1 MHVETIGFA
10 KGNQHSATV
19 SPKGNSMVSCMPLS
33 RNLGLDLSDIDT
45 CHHIVQPP
53 KVAFLDRSG
62 WELLAGHHHQTR
74 PHHTTPGSNE

>member
-19 SPKGNSMVSCMPLS
+19 SQKGNSMVSSMPLS

-53 KVAFLDRSG
+53 KVSFLDRSG
-62 WELLAGHHHQTR
+62 WDLLAGHRGQEEISTNDSGLN
-74 PHHTTPGSNE
+74 T